1 MIVILGLI
9 ILLAAVI
16 VGVAGVLGN
25 GGGAHTLTD
34 DGFAVFGYHVTGSTG
49 TLFLYGIVVGAVALF
64 GLTLLLAGARR
75 TSRRGSVAR
84 RGLKQ
89 SRRETAAAS
98 QARDDLIDE
107 RDTARAYTASALGSG
122 TPRGDHRQLNP
133 DDGRRSRLHLFGRR
147 SAPRQGDATHPESP
161 TVRPPSDGPG
171 DPPAPAE

>member
-1 MIVILGLI
+1 MIVIIGLV

-16 VGVAGVLGN
+16 VGVAGVFGN
-25 GGGAHTLTD
+25 GGAAHALT

-64 GLTLLLAGARR
+64 GLGLLLAGARR
-75 TSRRGSVAR
+75 TSRRGSAAR

-107 RDTARAYTASALGSG
+107 RETARAYTASALGNG
-122 TPRGDHRQLNP
+122 TPRGDRHLNP

-147 SAPRQGDATHPESP
+147 SAPRQAAATPPESLTGQP
-161 TVRPPSDGPG
+161 APDVPA
-171 DPPAPAE
+171 DPPARAE

>member
-75 TSRRGSVAR
+75 TSRRRTNWVPPQRSHTPGTLV
-84 RGLKQ
+84 GL
-89 SRRETAAAS
+89 
-98 QARDDLIDE
+98 
-107 RDTARAYTASALGSG
+107 
-122 TPRGDHRQLNP
+122 
-133 DDGRRSRLHLFGRR
+133 
-147 SAPRQGDATHPESP
+147 
-161 TVRPPSDGPG
+161 
-171 DPPAPAE
+171 